1 MKLLIVE
8 DEQKLA
14 LSIQKGLK
22 NENFATD
29 VAFTGNDGL
38 SRIHINKYDLIILD
52 LMLPGIDGLSILKK
66 IREEGNTTPV
76 LILTAKGQLDDI
88 VAGLNL
94 GSDDYLTKP
103 FSFQELVARIHAL
116 IRRAT
121 QSTPV
126 IALDGLEVD
135 TIHKKVTR
143 NGKKIQLTRT
153 EYSILLLLASS
164 PDRYFSETELLE
176 SIWDS
181 QYEGMSNV
189 VRVHVRNL
197 RSKVDRP
204 FPELQPLITTGR
216 GMGYKINSPEPK

>member
-14 LSIQKGLK
+14 LSMQKGLK
-22 NENFATD
+22 NESFAVD

-38 SRIHINKYDLIILD
+38 SQIHINKYDLILLD

-103 FSFQELVARIHAL
+103 FAFNELVARINAL

-121 QSTPV
+121 QSTP
-126 IALDGLEVD
+126 IISIDGLKID

-143 NGKKIQLTRT
+143 NEKKLQLTRT

-164 PDRYFSETELLE
+164 PERYFSESELLE

-197 RSKVDRP
+197 RNKVDRP
-204 FPELQPLITTGR
+204 FPESKTLISTGR
-216 GMGYKINSPEPK
+216 GMGYKINNE